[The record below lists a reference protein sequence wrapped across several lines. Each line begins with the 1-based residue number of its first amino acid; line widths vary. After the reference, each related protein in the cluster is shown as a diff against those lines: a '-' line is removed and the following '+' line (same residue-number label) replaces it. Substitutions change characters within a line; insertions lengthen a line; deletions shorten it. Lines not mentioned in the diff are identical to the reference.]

1 MIVSKSPLKQGVIYM
16 VHPALVPVASLI
28 AGVIILIF
36 PKVLNYIVALYL
48 ILVGIIGLVHFFNIP
63 AA

>member
-1 MIVSKSPLKQGVIYM
+1 MTIHPL
-16 VHPALVPVASLI
+16 LVPVASLI

-48 ILVGIIGLVHFFNIP
+48 VLVGILGLVHHYSGVVS
-63 AA
+63 